1 MRPIAFGGR
10 FGWLHPGHGTHG
22 VVICSPFGHE
32 EPWCHKGIRY
42 LAEELSAYGIPVLR
56 FDYLAT
62 GDSVGVDGNS
72 HHLDAFVSDTVAAV
86 ERLKEQTGVTSV
98 TLCGLRFGAAV
109 AALASRRCAADS
121 LVLLAPV
128 TRGRAYLRELAA
140 VRKVWLDNLVPP
152 LRAAQR
158 DRPFNVL
165 GQVYSDRLCG
175 ELEALDLSKSM
186 DEHASLPARVLVLDA
201 RFRASAALCSTL
213 RGRGVEVETSML
225 EGYFEYVDETK
236 SSVVPARSFD
246 RAVQWIVDGTPGT
259 RVQRSGNKGAR
270 PSVSLDDEAIIETP
284 EAREH
289 PVIFGANGLFGI
301 LCEPRGR
308 LAFGPVMLITNT
320 AGSVHHG
327 DSRLSVRIAREM
339 ARRGIASMR
348 IDARGI
354 GDSPPRTAQGPLDL
368 VPSIHASTTIED
380 VATAAAWLKRKGY
393 HTVISFG
400 ICSGAYSALHA
411 SLVEP
416 TLTAVIAVNIARFY
430 IPPGM
435 SMAEL
440 EEEQRN
446 SMKRV
451 GPAIFK
457 PSKWWLVLSG
467 KRKFRPIAQAVASNL
482 IARLRSH
489 TLGVT
494 GNGAGAAE
502 AATDPHSV
510 VHALERKGVQTLFIY
525 GSGDEGMEQFNAHFG
540 KRGKKLARFSNV
552 KAVVYDELDHALF
565 DPRASAKVIAIS
577 EAFIKDLHE
586 KAVARKV
593 VDPVLAMSQQRG
605 QEAGARASDD
615 GSRQAPSVLTRAPL
629 RRRW

>member
-1 MRPIAFGGR
+1 V
-10 FGWLHPGHGTHG
+10 L
-22 VVICSPFGHE
+22 CSPFGHE

-42 LAEELSAYGIPVLR
+42 LAEELSAYGIPALR

-62 GDSVGVDGNS
+62 GDSAGVDGDA
-72 HHLDAFVSDTVAAV
+72 HHIDAFVSDIVAAV
-86 ERLKEQTGVTSV
+86 ELLKEQTGVTSV
-98 TLCGLRFGAAV
+98 TLCGLRFGATV
-109 AALASRRCAADS
+109 AALAARRCAADS

-128 TRGRAYLRELAA
+128 TRGRVYLRELAA
-140 VRKVWLDNLVPP
+140 VRKVWLDNLVAP

-158 DRPFNVL
+158 DKPFNVL
-165 GQVYSDRLCG
+165 GQIYSDRLCS
-175 ELEALDLSKSM
+175 ELHALDLAKAM
-186 DEHASLPARVLVLDA
+186 DEHASLPARVLVLDERA
-201 RFRASAALCSTL
+201 RASASLCTTL
-213 RGRGVEVETSML
+213 RGRGVEVEMGAL
-225 EGYFEYVDETK
+225 EGYLEYMEETK

-246 RAVQWIVDGTPGT
+246 RAVQWIADGIPGKHILK
-259 RVQRSGNKGAR
+259 VVNKGAR

-354 GDSPPRTAQGPLDL
+354 GDSPPRTANGPLDL
-368 VPSIHASTTIED
+368 VPSIHASTTVED

-400 ICSGAYSALHA
+400 ICSGAYSAVRA

-416 TLTAVIAVNIARFY
+416 SLMAVIAVNIARY
-430 IPPGM
+430 HVPEGM

-440 EEEQRN
+440 EELARN

-467 KRKFRPIAQAVASNL
+467 KRKFKPIAQAVAANL
-482 IARLRSH
+482 IARLRSRR
-489 TLGVT
+489 LGAIDN
-494 GNGAGAAE
+494 GNGHGSFVEAAE

-510 VHALERKGVQTLFIY
+510 VQALERKGVQTLLIY
-525 GSGDEGMEQFNAHFG
+525 GSGDEGIEQLNSHFG
-540 KRGKKLARFSNV
+540 KHGKKLARFSNV
-552 KAVVYDELDHALF
+552 KAAVFDEIDHALF
-565 DPRASAKVIAIS
+565 DPRASARVIALT

-586 KAVARKV
+586 KAMALKVA
-593 VDPVLAMSQQRG
+593 DPVSALRQQRE
-605 QEAGARASDD
+605 QEAGARASKD

>member
-1 MRPIAFGGR
+1 MKPIAFGGR
-10 FGWLHPGHGTHG
+10 FGWLHPGQGTHG

-42 LAEELSAYGIPVLR
+42 LAEELSAYGIPALR

-62 GDSVGVDGNS
+62 GDSAGVDGNA
-72 HHLDAFVSDTVAAV
+72 HHFEAFVSDIVAAV
-86 ERLKEQTGVTSV
+86 ERLKETGVTSV
-98 TLCGLRFGAAV
+98 TLCGLRLGATM
-109 AALASRRCAADS
+109 AALASRRCQVDS

-140 VRKVWLDNLVPP
+140 LRKVWLDNLAEP
-152 LRAAQR
+152 LRSTQR
-158 DRPFNVL
+158 DKPFNVL
-165 GQVYSDRLCG
+165 GQLYSDKLCS
-175 ELEALDLSKSM
+175 ELDALDLSKSM
-186 DEHASLPARVLVLDA
+186 DDHASIPPRALVLDSRA
-201 RFRASAALCSTL
+201 RASAALCSTL
-213 RGRGVEVETSML
+213 RGRGVELETAVM

-236 SSVVPARSFD
+236 SSVVPAR
-246 RAVQWIVDGTPGT
+246 ALAHVAQWIADGTPDT
-259 RVQRSGNKGAR
+259 RVRSALNKGAR
-270 PSVSLDDEAIIETP
+270 PSVSLDDDAIIDTP
-284 EAREH
+284 EARER

-301 LCEPRGR
+301 LCEPRDR

-380 VATAAAWLKRKGY
+380 VGTAAAWLKRKGY

-400 ICSGAYSALHA
+400 ICSGAYSALRA

-416 TLTAVIAVNIARFY
+416 ALTAVIAVNIARFH
-430 IPPGM
+430 IPEGM
-435 SMAEL
+435 SMADL
-440 EEEQRN
+440 EELQRN

-467 KRKFRPIAQAVASNL
+467 KRSFRPIAQAVASNL

-489 TLGVT
+489 RLDLP
-494 GNGAGAAE
+494 GNRDAAPE
-502 AATDPHSV
+502 VDALADPHGV
-510 VHALERKGVQTLFIY
+510 VHALERKGVQTLFVY
-525 GSGDEGMEQFNAHFG
+525 GSGDEGMEQLNAHFG
-540 KRGKKLARFSNV
+540 KRGKKLSRFSNV
-552 KAVVYDELDHALF
+552 KAVVFDELDHALF
-565 DPRASAKVIAIS
+565 DPRASAKVVALS
-577 EAFIKDLHE
+577 EAFIKDLNR
-586 KAVARKV
+586 KATAPKVA
-593 VDPVLAMSQQRG
+593 DPVLVVQQQR
-605 QEAGARASDD
+605 
-615 GSRQAPSVLTRAPL
+615 
-629 RRRW
+629 

>member
-1 MRPIAFGGR
+1 MKPIAFGGR
-10 FGWLHPGHGTHG
+10 FGWLHPGQGTHG

-42 LAEELSAYGIPVLR
+42 LAEELSAYGIPTLR

-62 GDSVGVDGNS
+62 GDSAGVDGNA
-72 HHLDAFVSDTVAAV
+72 HHFDAFVSDIVAAV
-86 ERLKEQTGVTSV
+86 ERLKETGVMRV
-98 TLCGLRFGAAV
+98 TLCGLRLGATM
-109 AALASRRCAADS
+109 AALASRRCEVDS

-140 VRKVWLDNLVPP
+140 LRKVWLDNLAEP
-152 LRAAQR
+152 LRSAQR
-158 DRPFNVL
+158 DKPFNVL
-165 GQVYSDRLCG
+165 GQIYSDKLCS
-175 ELEALDLSKSM
+175 ELDALDLSKSM
-186 DEHASLPARVLVLDA
+186 DEHASIPARVLVLDA
-201 RFRASAALCSTL
+201 RSRASAALCSTL
-213 RGRGVEVETSML
+213 RGRGAEVETAVM

-236 SSVVPARSFD
+236 SSVVPACALERV
-246 RAVQWIVDGTPGT
+246 AQWIADGTPDT
-259 RVQRSGNKGAR
+259 RVRSQANKGAR

-284 EAREH
+284 EARER

-368 VPSIHASTTIED
+368 VPSIHANTTIED
-380 VATAAAWLKRKGY
+380 VGTAAAWLKRKGY

-400 ICSGAYSALHA
+400 ICSGAYSALRA

-416 TLTAVIAVNIARFY
+416 ALTAVIAVNIARFH
-430 IPPGM
+430 IPEGM
-435 SMAEL
+435 SMADL
-440 EEEQRN
+440 EELQRN

-467 KRKFRPIAQAVASNL
+467 KRSFRPIAQAVASNL

-489 TLGVT
+489 RLDLP
-494 GNGAGAAE
+494 GNRDAVPEVDAL
-502 AATDPHSV
+502 TDPHGV
-510 VHALERKGVQTLFIY
+510 VHALERKGVRTLFIY
-525 GSGDEGMEQFNAHFG
+525 GSGDEGMEQLNAHFG
-540 KRGKKLARFSNV
+540 KRGKKLSRFSNV
-552 KAVVYDELDHALF
+552 KAVVFDELDHALF
-565 DPRASAKVIAIS
+565 DPRASAKVVALS
-577 EAFIKDLHE
+577 EAFIKDLNQ
-586 KAVARKV
+586 KATAPKVA
-593 VDPVLAMSQQRG
+593 DPVLAVSQQR
-605 QEAGARASDD
+605 
-615 GSRQAPSVLTRAPL
+615 
-629 RRRW
+629 

>member
-1 MRPIAFGGR
+1 MRPIVFGGR

-22 VVICSPFGHE
+22 VVICSAFGHE

-42 LAEELSAYGIPVLR
+42 LAEELSSYGIPALR

-62 GDSVGVDGNS
+62 GDSVGVDGNA
-72 HHLDAFVSDTVAAV
+72 HHVDAFVADIVAAV

-98 TLCGLRFGAAV
+98 TLCGLRLGATL
-109 AALASRRCAADS
+109 AALASSQCAADS

-128 TRGRAYLRELAA
+128 TRGRTYLRELGAL
-140 VRKVWLDNLVPP
+140 RKVWLDNLDAP
-152 LRAAQR
+152 LRATQR
-158 DRPFNVL
+158 DKPFNVL
-165 GQVYSDRLCG
+165 GQVYSDRLCS
-175 ELEALDLSKSM
+175 ELGVLDLSKTM
-186 DEHASLPARVLVLDA
+186 DEQPSLPARVLVLDA

-213 RGRGVEVETSML
+213 RGHGVEVETGAL

-236 SSVVPARSFD
+236 SSVVPARALDSV
-246 RAVQWIVDGTPGT
+246 AQWIADGVPGT
-259 RVQRSGNKGAR
+259 RVPNPMNKGAR

-284 EAREH
+284 EARER
-289 PVIFGANGLFGI
+289 PVIFGPNGLFGM
-301 LCEPRGR
+301 LCEPRDR

-320 AGSVHHG
+320 AASVHHG

-348 IDARGI
+348 FDARGI
-354 GDSPPRTAQGPLDL
+354 GDSPPRTAHGPLDL

-393 HTVISFG
+393 DMVISFG
-400 ICSGAYSALHA
+400 ICSGAYSALRA

-416 TLTAVIAVNIARFY
+416 ALAAVIAVNIARFH
-430 IPPGM
+430 IPEGM

-440 EEEQRN
+440 EELARN
-446 SMKRV
+446 SLKRV

-467 KRKFRPIAQAVASNL
+467 KRRFLPIAQAVASNL

-489 TLGVT
+489 RLAVT
-494 GNGAGAAE
+494 GNRAGVAE
-502 AATDPHSV
+502 ADTDPHGV

-525 GSGDEGMEQFNAHFG
+525 GSGDEGMEQLNAHFG
-540 KRGKKLARFSNV
+540 KRGKKLSRFSNV
-552 KAVVYDELDHALF
+552 KAVVFDELDHALF
-565 DPRASAKVIAIS
+565 DPRASAKVIALS
-577 EAFIKDLHE
+577 EAFIKELHLRT
-586 KAVARKV
+586 AAPKV
-593 VDPVLAMSQQRG
+593 VDPVLAVPQQR
-605 QEAGARASDD
+605 E
-615 GSRQAPSVLTRAPL
+615 
-629 RRRW
+629 